1 MVSRCVLWGILCIT
15 ESATALKADAA
26 LAEII
31 SGTPQK
37 VFEVKEKNFSHVEL
51 Y

>member
-1 MVSRCVLWGILCIT
+1 MV
-15 ESATALKADAA
+15 ESADTRDLKADAA

-37 VFEVKEKNFSHVEL
+37 VFEVKEKNFSHVKL